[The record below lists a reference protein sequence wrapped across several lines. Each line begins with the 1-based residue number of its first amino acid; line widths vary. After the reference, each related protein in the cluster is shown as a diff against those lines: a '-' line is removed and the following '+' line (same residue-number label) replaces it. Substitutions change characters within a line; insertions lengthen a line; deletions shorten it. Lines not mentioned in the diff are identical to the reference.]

1 MALCTAVGGLLHGP
15 AGACC
20 CMSRQQQASTA
31 AANSSAAANGRM
43 TDGSSSAAVQPEHG
57 QAWQAQH
64 GQHCSRWW
72 EHTSLQVQRALQA
85 QSTCWAPPSGRL
97 SAPAGSK
104 PAAAV
109 TRQSGS
115 WLARGSGMS
124 GLPAQLAR
132 QLEQAW
138 LPSTPRTSTG
148 VSRIA
153 RSRIPATSFAAHAAL
168 LRRTHRPVA
177 APVPAAAGA
186 FTNQI
191 QKGFEEPRLLIVT
204 DPRTDHQVRAQC
216 LLLWQWCPLLWQPL
230 RGCTPPCRPW
240 L

>member
-1 MALCTAVGGLLHGP
+1 MTLCTAVGGLLHGP

-20 CMSRQQQASTA
+20 CMSRQQQTSTA
-31 AANSSAAANGRM
+31 AANSSAAAKRRT
-43 TDGSSSAAVQPEHG
+43 TDGGSSAATTGAWNDLAGAAWAILQWVVGAQQPASAAG
-57 QAWQAQH
+57 A
-64 GQHCSRWW
+64 
-72 EHTSLQVQRALQA
+72 QA
-85 QSTCWAPPSGRL
+85 QSIGLPHLA
-97 SAPAGSK
+97 AIGSRWLK
-104 PAAAV
+104 AAAAV
-109 TRQSGS
+109 MRQSGS
-115 WLARGSGMS
+115 WLARSSGMS

-177 APVPAAAGA
+177 APIPAAAGA

-216 LLLWQWCPLLWQPL
+216 LLLWQLCLLLWQPL
-230 RGCTPPCRPW
+230 RGCTPPRRPW